1 METHINKKSPTCLVK
16 SVILGYF
23 AMSLSHPTK
32 IINFKF
38 VKTMT
43 EAQLEELK
51 ERFYQLVNHK
61 LGESFK

>member
-1 METHINKKSPTCLVK
+1 MVK